1 MVEKYEETREISAN
15 QHNFLTQHLKYH
27 VNVFANTVPNKNTF
41 QPQAQAASHYIS
53 RPIRPPFNSLTTR
66 KCASFEPEEQLNG
79 ATYIKFFCFLR
90 PSRHYQ
96 KDRVSLA

>member
-79 ATYIKFFCFLR
+79 ATHKILLFPADTLYSKRSCR
-90 PSRHYQ
+90 
-96 KDRVSLA
+96 SLE